1 MRTLAILP
9 IKGFDHAKQRLSG
22 LLGSGSRQAL
32 AQAMF
37 LDVLASLRHVR
48 GLEAVAVVTGDA
60 RAQSAA
66 RAERVHLIHDAAQ
79 TGQSAAAMLGIRFA
93 LSAGY
98 ERVLLVPGDAPLL
111 DPEEITT
118 LLGSPRGPG
127 VTIVPDRHGTGTNG
141 LLIAPPDALEPSFG
155 PDSLARHVRLAE
167 EAGLDAKVEP
177 VPSLLHD
184 VDTPDDLAELAAVLE
199 ARHGLAP
206 STRGA
211 LRQLDRSRACV
222 VSRA

>member
-48 GLEAVAVVTGDA
+48 GLEAVAGVTGDP

-66 RAERVHLIHDAAQ
+66 RAERVHIIHDAAQ
-79 TGQSAAAMLGIRFA
+79 AGQSAAAALGIRFA
-93 LSAGY
+93 LTAGF

-111 DPEEITT
+111 DPGEVGA
-118 LLGSPRGPG
+118 LLDGHRGDG

-141 LLIAPPDALEPSFG
+141 LLISPPDAFPPSFG
-155 PDSLARHVRLAE
+155 EDSLARHVRLAE
-167 EAGLDAKVEP
+167 EAGLRCRVERA
-177 VPSLLHD
+177 PSLLHD
-184 VDTPDDLAELAAVLE
+184 VDTPDDLADLGAVLDG
-199 ARHGLAP
+199 RRGLAP

-222 VSRA
+222 ASGA

>member
-22 LLGSGSRQAL
+22 LLGRGSRQAL

-37 LDVLASLRHVR
+37 LDVLASLRHVD
-48 GLEAVAVVTGDA
+48 GLEAVAVVTGDP

-66 RAERVHLIHDAAQ
+66 RAERVHLIHDSAQ
-79 TGQSAAAMLGIRFA
+79 AGQSAAAALGIRFA
-93 LSAGY
+93 LTTGF

-111 DPEEITT
+111 DPGEVGA
-118 LLGSPRGPG
+118 LLSAQRGPG

-141 LLIAPPDALEPSFG
+141 LLIAPPDAFEPSFG
-155 PDSLARHVRLAE
+155 EDSLARHVRMAE
-167 EAGLDAKVEP
+167 EAGISHRVER

-184 VDTPDDLAELAAVLE
+184 VDTPDDLAELGAVLDG
-199 ARHGLAP
+199 RRGLAP

-222 VSRA
+222 VSGA